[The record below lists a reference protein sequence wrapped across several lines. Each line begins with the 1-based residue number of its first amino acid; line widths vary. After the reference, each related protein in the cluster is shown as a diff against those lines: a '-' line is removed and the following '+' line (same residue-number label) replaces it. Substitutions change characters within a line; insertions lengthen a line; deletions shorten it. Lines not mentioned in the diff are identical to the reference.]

1 MRDSFDINSNDNA
14 LFTTAMCSNRC
25 LMCCQP
31 PSEKNDIDVLWEKN
45 IKLIDT
51 APLELQSIGITGGE
65 PTLLGNRFFE
75 LIEHIRKRLPD
86 TEIHIL
92 SNGRAFANKVFT
104 RRLGEIGPEKIL
116 LGIPL
121 HSDNQLDHDLI
132 AGADGAYS
140 ETLLGLYNLARW
152 SFDIELRVVLT
163 KLNYQRLP
171 KIAHFIY
178 RNLPFVKYISLMGL
192 EYTGFTIKNAG
203 RVWID
208 PMEMASPLSEATLFL
223 ASAGFNVSIFNLQLC
238 VLPEIVWPYARKS
251 ISDWKNMFASFC
263 EECSV
268 KTECCGLFSTSKK
281 QSSRLSPI
289 KTIKC
294 ECL

>member
-1 MRDSFDINSNDNA
+1 MRDIFDIHSNDNA

-31 PSEKNDIDVLWEKN
+31 PSEKNDIDALWDNN
-45 IKLIDT
+45 IRLIDT
-51 APLELQSIGITGGE
+51 APKELPSVGITGGE
-65 PTLLGNRFFE
+65 PTLLCGRFFE
-75 LIEHIRKRLPD
+75 LIRHIRMRLPE

-92 SNGRAFANKVFT
+92 TNGRAFADKQFT
-104 RRLGEIGPEKIL
+104 SQLGEIGPEKIL

-132 AGADGAYS
+132 AGANGAYT

-171 KIAHFIY
+171 KLVRFIY

-192 EYTGFTIKNAG
+192 EYTGYTIKNAEQ
-203 RVWID
+203 VWID
-208 PMEMASPLSEATLFL
+208 PIEMAGPLSDATLFL
-223 ASAGFNVSIFNLQLC
+223 ASTGLNVSIFNLSLC
-238 VLPEIVWPYARKS
+238 VLPESVWPFARKS
-251 ISDWKNMFASFC
+251 ISDWKNRFEPFC
-263 EECSV
+263 NHCRL
-268 KTECCGLFSTSKK
+268 KANCCGLFATSKK
-281 QSSRLSPI
+281 QSPNLHPI
-289 KTIKC
+289 R
-294 ECL
+294 

>member
-152 SFDIELRVVLT
+152 SFDIELRVVLS

>member
-25 LMCCQP
+25 LRCCQP

-92 SNGRAFANKVFT
+92 SNGRAFANKDFT

>member
-1 MRDSFDINSNDNA
+1 MRSSFDIHSNDNA

-31 PSEKNDIDVLWEKN
+31 PSDRNDIDVLWEKN
-45 IKLIDT
+45 IHLIET
-51 APLELQSIGITGGE
+51 APKELPSIGITGGE
-65 PTLLGNRFFE
+65 PTLLGDRFSD
-75 LIEHIRKRLPD
+75 LIRRIRMTLPD

-92 SNGRAFANKVFT
+92 TNGRAFADKQFT
-104 RRLGEIGPEKIL
+104 RRLGKIGPQKIL

-121 HSDNQLDHDLI
+121 HSDNQIDHDLI
-132 AGADGAYS
+132 AGAKGAFT
-140 ETLLGLYNLARW
+140 ETLLGLYNLVRW

-192 EYTGFTIKNAG
+192 EYTGYTIKNAN

-208 PMEMASPLSEATLFL
+208 PVEMADPLSEATLFL
-223 ASAGFNVSIFNLQLC
+223 ASTGLNVSIFNLTQC
-238 VLPEIVWPYARKS
+238 VLPERVWPFARKS
-251 ISDWKNMFASFC
+251 ISDWKNRYEPFC
-263 EECSV
+263 DRCRV
-268 KTECCGLFSTSKK
+268 KTECCGLFSTSLK
-281 QSSRLSPI
+281 QSAQLHPI
-289 KTIKC
+289 
-294 ECL
+294 L

>member
-1 MRDSFDINSNDNA
+1 MRESYDINSNDNA

-31 PSEKNDIDVLWEKN
+31 PSEKNDIDVLWDKN

-51 APLELQSIGITGGE
+51 APLELPSIGITGGE

-92 SNGRAFANKVFT
+92 SNKDFT

-140 ETLLGLYNLARW
+140 ETLLGLYNLARL

-281 QSSRLSPI
+281 QSSSLSPI

>member
-31 PSEKNDIDVLWEKN
+31 PSEKNDIDVLWDKN

-51 APLELQSIGITGGE
+51 APLELPSIGITGGE

-92 SNGRAFANKVFT
+92 SNGRAFANKGFT

>member
-1 MRDSFDINSNDNA
+1 MRDTFDIHSNDNA

-31 PSEKNDIDVLWEKN
+31 PSEKNDIDALWDNN
-45 IKLIDT
+45 IRLIDT
-51 APLELQSIGITGGE
+51 APKELPSIGVTGGE
-65 PTLLGNRFFE
+65 PTLLCGRFFE
-75 LIEHIRKRLPD
+75 LIRHIRMRLPE

-92 SNGRAFANKVFT
+92 TNGRAFADKQFT
-104 RRLGEIGPEKIL
+104 SQLGEIGPEKIL

-132 AGADGAYS
+132 AGAKGAYT

-171 KIAHFIY
+171 KLARFIY

-192 EYTGFTIKNAG
+192 EYTGYTIKNAEQ
-203 RVWID
+203 VWID
-208 PMEMASPLSEATLFL
+208 PIEMAGPLSDATLFL
-223 ASAGFNVSIFNLQLC
+223 ASIGLNVSIFNLSLC
-238 VLPEIVWPYARKS
+238 VLPESVWPFARKS
-251 ISDWKNMFASFC
+251 ISDWKNRFEPFC
-263 EECSV
+263 DQCRL
-268 KTECCGLFSTSKK
+268 KANCCGLFATSKK
-281 QSSRLSPI
+281 QSPNLHPI
-289 KTIKC
+289 R
-294 ECL
+294 